1 MRIFIHSASG
11 FLSMAQETVFCSV
24 CGHNNLA
31 GGIFCQ
37 KCGAHLAGIIA
48 QMIPTVPVLVVS
60 SPYGGFWIRV
70 LAYIVDRIVVGVMF
84 APLALYFVFRMIA
97 DMHHLPPNDPE
108 QLRPI
113 FQFVGIVAPL
123 GLIVQWL
130 YEALLVSSSWQAT
143 VGKRV
148 LDLKITDED
157 GNPLSFEHATGR
169 FFAKVLSGIILG
181 IGFLMVAFSSR
192 KQGLHDMIAGTLVIK
207 S

>member
-1 MRIFIHSASG
+1 M
-11 FLSMAQETVFCSV
+11 
-24 CGHNNLA
+24 
-31 GGIFCQ
+31 
-37 KCGAHLAGIIA
+37 
-48 QMIPTVPVLVVS
+48 VS
-60 SPYGGFWIRV
+60 SPYGGFWMRV
-70 LAYIVDRIVVGVMF
+70 LAYIIDRIVVGAMF
-84 APLALYFVFRMIA
+84 APLAAYFVFRMIA
-97 DMHHLPPNDPE
+97 DMHHLPPNAPE

-113 FQFVGIVAPL
+113 FHFVGIVAPL

-148 LDLKITDED
+148 LDLKITDEE

-169 FFAKVLSGIILG
+169 FFAKVLSGLILG